1 MKDWQE
7 IKLGE
12 IAHKFVGGGTPSTKN
27 QSYWQG
33 NIPWI
38 TSKWLNNKIY
48 LKSGEK
54 YISQK
59 ALENSSTHLV
69 PCNNLLFSTR
79 VGVGKVAINNIDI
92 AINQDLT
99 GVLVDNSQYSLE
111 FLAFQARTSRIQN
124 YFESNKRGAT
134 IKGITREDLKDTIF
148 YIPPL
153 PEQRK
158 IAHIL
163 STVQRAIE
171 QQERL
176 IALTTELKKTLMHKL
191 FTEGLRG
198 EPQKNTEIGP
208 VPESWEI
215 VPLESTGEVIYGIQ
229 ASVANNIKPI
239 GTKILT
245 NKNITLEGELDLE
258 QINYF
263 ELTTK
268 RHKATI
274 LKKGDIL
281 FNWRS
286 GSKEHVGKT
295 AYFDLDEEYTH
306 SSFILRIRPNERVN
320 GRFLHYYLSWLRESG
335 YFVKLQTYSINAKFN
350 KSAINALATILPNR
364 DEQDQIAEILGVII
378 QRILYH
384 KNRKTLLEE
393 LFRTLLHQ
401 LMNAQIRVH
410 ELEFEER

>member
-1 MKDWQE
+1 MRAIANANIMKDWQE

-92 AINQDLT
+92 AISQDLT

-148 YIPPL
+148 YIPSL

-163 STVQRAIE
+163 STVQ
-171 QQERL
+171 QERL
-176 IALTTELKKTLMHKL
+176 IALTTELKK
-191 FTEGLRG
+191 
-198 EPQKNTEIGP
+198 P
-208 VPESWEI
+208 
-215 VPLESTGEVIYGIQ
+215 
-229 ASVANNIKPI
+229 
-239 GTKILT
+239 
-245 NKNITLEGELDLE
+245 
-258 QINYF
+258 
-263 ELTTK
+263 
-268 RHKATI
+268 
-274 LKKGDIL
+274 
-281 FNWRS
+281 
-286 GSKEHVGKT
+286 
-295 AYFDLDEEYTH
+295 
-306 SSFILRIRPNERVN
+306 
-320 GRFLHYYLSWLRESG
+320 
-335 YFVKLQTYSINAKFN
+335 
-350 KSAINALATILPNR
+350 
-364 DEQDQIAEILGVII
+364 
-378 QRILYH
+378 
-384 KNRKTLLEE
+384 
-393 LFRTLLHQ
+393 
-401 LMNAQIRVH
+401 
-410 ELEFEER
+410 